1 MRLSAICPAFL
12 LHGVC
17 VEALVTE
24 GFILMQAESDLRANK
39 QVIKDHQLAKCRK
52 ALLPMAVLNP
62 GLVLGSVPKG
72 HFASAKVTHLTAW
85 QLLRVCQLSGHTL
98 MHVWLDVQP

>member
-1 MRLSAICPAFL
+1 MSRYGLSRARPQSICSDGETTPERHTPGSCTRDLRRLRERL
-12 LHGVC
+12 Q
-17 VEALVTE
+17 
-24 GFILMQAESDLRANK
+24 QAESDLRANK

-72 HFASAKVTHLTAW
+72 HFASAKEF
-85 QLLRVCQLSGHTL
+85 
-98 MHVWLDVQP
+98 